1 MTDFPARR
9 VDDRELR
16 TELALARQIVGEAP
30 RMLAGG
36 AQLLGQW
43 MHSSESTE

>member
-1 MTDFPARR
+1 MTEFPARR
-9 VDDRELR
+9 VDDRKLR
-16 TELALARQIVGEAP
+16 AELALTRQVVGDAP